1 MNALRLAPLLLALGL
16 AATGC
21 ASTRGPDMLAA
32 DAPRALPQSGPVSVA
47 WNDPAGFTE
56 LRHSRNVWDS
66 AEGNWLPALAEYL
79 RTRAQQR
86 LGSGERLELTI
97 IDIDRAGD
105 YEPWLGLDQRDT
117 RIVRDIY
124 PPRMTLQFRHIGAD
138 GRVLSE
144 GERKLT
150 DPGFLT
156 GSMPINSNDPLRFE
170 KRMIDA
176 WLRRELMT
184 AAR

>member
-1 MNALRLAPLLLALGL
+1 MNMLRLAPLLLALGL

-21 ASTRGPDMLAA
+21 ASTRGPGMLAA

-56 LRHSRNVWDS
+56 LRQSSNRW
-66 AEGNWLPALAEYL
+66 AATEGNWLSQLAEYL
-79 RTRAQQR
+79 RGRAQQR
-86 LGSGERLELTI
+86 LGSGERLDLTI
-97 IDIDRAGD
+97 VDVDLAGG

-117 RIVRDIY
+117 RVVRDIY

-138 GRVLSE
+138 GQVLSE

-156 GSMPINSNDPLRFE
+156 GSMPINNTDSLRFE